1 MLLEVGL
8 PLSLAFIMFS
18 LGFGLTFA
26 DFARVL
32 TMPRAVVVGVVL
44 QVMAIPA
51 VAYLM
56 LMVFDLPPALA
67 FGVMILSF
75 CPGGVTSNIL
85 TKLGGG
91 SVALSITLTAV
102 VSLLSVLTVPA
113 LVGWAGV
120 TFLGAAAPE
129 IDVLSIGLT
138 MFAITAVP
146 VLIGLFARRLSG
158 AKADRAEKVISL
170 LAMVLF
176 LLIVVAAIASNWA
189 LIVDNIGTLGPVLV
203 AINVVLLVLG
213 VAVARGLGLSGGE
226 GICISV
232 EMGVQNATLGIT
244 VAGLVAQTAGL
255 PEYALPSALYG
266 ITMYLVTIPGLFVL
280 RSLFSKSK
288 ALSGRGQ
295 SGRGT

>member
-32 TMPRAVVVGVVL
+32 TMPRAVVAGVVL
-44 QVMAIPA
+44 QVLAIPA

-146 VLIGLFARRLSG
+146 VLIGLFTRRLSG
-158 AKADRAEKVISL
+158 GKADRAEKVISL

-176 LLIVVAAIASNWA
+176 QLIVVAAIATNWA
-189 LIVDNIGTLGPVLV
+189 LIVENIGTLGPVLV

-280 RSLFSKSK
+280 RALFSK
-288 ALSGRGQ
+288 G
-295 SGRGT
+295 

>member
-26 DFARVL
+26 DFGRVL
-32 TMPRAVVVGVVL
+32 TMPRAVLTGVGL
-44 QVMAIPA
+44 QVAAIPA
-51 VAYLM
+51 VAYLLLQVM
-56 LMVFDLPPALA
+56 SLPPALA

-91 SVALSITLTAV
+91 SVALSITLTAL
-102 VSLLSVLTVPA
+102 VSLLSVLTVPF
-113 LVGWAGV
+113 LVGWAGQ
-120 TFLGAAAPE
+120 TFLKETAPE
-129 IDVLSIGLT
+129 IDVMSIGLA

-146 VLIGLFARRLSG
+146 VLLGLLGRRFSG
-158 AKADRAEKVISL
+158 AKADAAERVISR
-170 LAMVLF
+170 AAIVLF
-176 LLIVVAAIASNWA
+176 VLIVAAAIATNWV
-189 LIVDNIGTLGPVLV
+189 LIVENITVLGPVLI
-203 AINVVLLVLG
+203 ALNVVLLILG
-213 VAVARGLGLSGGE
+213 VAVARLLGLSGAE

-244 VAGLVAQTAGL
+244 VAGLVAQVAGI

-280 RSLFSKSK
+280 RALFSK
-288 ALSGRGQ
+288 G
-295 SGRGT
+295 